1 MVVEPVRLLE
11 PAINDKL
18 GEPWNLIAEGAS
30 NLVEVVVGPVI
41 LDLDFVCLV
50 VHLELEQVKD
60 LTQVGIAQD

>member
-1 MVVEPVRLLE
+1 
-11 PAINDKL
+11 
-18 GEPWNLIAEGAS
+18 
-30 NLVEVVVGPVI
+30 VGPVI